1 LPGNDLRDGDIMSIA
16 QRLNRVYAT
25 GLGVGELNLI
35 PGTLGSLL
43 AVLIY
48 FLIPELVTNPL
59 FILLIFVSGILS
71 CNAEEKRTSLK
82 DDSSIV
88 IDEIAGMWLTL
99 ILRPGLMLSQVI
111 IGFLLFRFF
120 DIVKPGLIDSSQD
133 LAGGVGVMLDDLLA
147 GLVSAGLLQII
158 IVVIY

>member
-1 LPGNDLRDGDIMSIA
+1 MMNLT
-16 QRLNRVYAT
+16 QRLNRLYAT
-25 GLGVGELNLI
+25 GLGVGEPNII

-43 AVLIY
+43 AVIIY
-48 FLIPELVTNPL
+48 FLIPGVVTNPL
-59 FILLIFVSGILS
+59 FILLIFFSGILS

-82 DDSSIV
+82 DDSRIV

-99 ILRPGLMLSQVI
+99 VLRPGLNFSQVI

-120 DIVKPGLIDSSQD
+120 DIVKPGLIDSSQE
-133 LAGGVGVMLDDLLA
+133 LAGGVGVMVDDFLA

-158 IVVIY
+158 MVVIY